1 MNMRMLGAL
10 LLLFLTSG
18 AWAQRDNRSSLGKRI
33 RQALRSTAEDD
44 KTQSRT
50 RVVQVRIQQNA
61 WEAIEAGDSLS
72 LPFRVVDGFV
82 VIEAEADGD
91 TLTMVFDTGGQN
103 TLFNAAYHGRSASI
117 AATHILR
124 AMDGEKKEPLSI
136 ARFSRLRLG
145 AGTYAVAGVAM
156 DLSANEQRLTGVNR
170 LDGLLC
176 SDFVQAMRYEVHVD
190 YGKSLLTF
198 YRTTESGESTC
209 RQKPKQIIPFDT
221 LLGYLPLLH
230 FTVAGRVLRLMFDTG
245 CTLTALMPSVFDSVA
260 AQTPLQTAVVA
271 GFADPKE
278 TSTAVVDSVTLGT
291 VVRHNVRVAK
301 VNLPFGDAD
310 GMIGMDFFRDMHVSI
325 NYATR
330 QFCIY

>member
-1 MNMRMLGAL
+1 M
-10 LLLFLTSG
+10 
-18 AWAQRDNRSSLGKRI
+18 
-33 RQALRSTAEDD
+33 
-44 KTQSRT
+44 
-50 RVVQVRIQQNA
+50 
-61 WEAIEAGDSLS
+61 
-72 LPFRVVDGFV
+72 
-82 VIEAEADGD
+82 
-91 TLTMVFDTGGQN
+91 
-103 TLFNAAYHGRSASI
+103 
-117 AATHILR
+117 
-124 AMDGEKKEPLSI
+124 SI

-170 LDGLLC
+170 LDGLLG

-209 RQKPKQIIPFDT
+209 RHKPKQIIPFDT

-260 AQTPLQTAVVA
+260 AQTPLQTAFVA

-291 VVRHNVRVAK
+291 VVRYNVRVAK